1 MLKSGTFDAGA
12 ESPFAWWRLSVAVV
26 LGTIG
31 SVGMWSVPVV
41 LPAVQAEFGVARA
54 DASLPFTLTMLGFAC
69 GGVMLGRLSDRLGIA
84 APVVCGASALGLGYV
99 VAGLADRKS
108 TRLNSSHLG

>member
-1 MLKSGTFDAGA
+1 MRGIRRFGAGLLLRAVRPVGKEGPLDKKPIENDEEAPHGVARTSEMLKSGTFDAGA

-41 LPAVQAEFGVARA
+41 LPAVQA
-54 DASLPFTLTMLGFAC
+54 
-69 GGVMLGRLSDRLGIA
+69 
-84 APVVCGASALGLGYV
+84 
-99 VAGLADRKS
+99 
-108 TRLNSSHLG
+108 